1 MKEKLKDAR
10 PKNKTLEKKF
20 LRKEVDIIK
29 LRTEIQSLLCRP
41 RTKKGRINMLR
52 FASPFVPIPIR
63 KRSGETNTETLLFTE
78 ASSQTETKDNEHRTT
93 TPDHL

>member
-10 PKNKTLEKKF
+10 PKNKTLEKIF
-20 LRKEVDIIK
+20 LRKEVDIFK

-41 RTKKGRINMLR
+41 RNKKGRINMLR
-52 FASPFVPIPIR
+52 FASPFVLPIR

>member
-20 LRKEVDIIK
+20 LRKEVDISK

-41 RTKKGRINMLR
+41 RNKKGRINMLR
-52 FASPFVPIPIR
+52 FASPFVLPIR
-63 KRSGETNTETLLFTE
+63 KRSVTNTETLLFTE
-78 ASSQTETKDNEHRTT
+78 ASSQTETKDNEHGTT